1 MAYETLILSREE
13 RFAVVTLNRPPANAI
28 SETLMR
34 ELNAALSELEA
45 DDGVRAVI
53 ITGAGDKIFC
63 AGADLGSAFQG
74 ADVGAFIRFGNDVVR
89 RIERFP
95 KPVVAAINGH
105 ALGGGCEIAMGCHI
119 RILKETARMGQT
131 ESNLG
136 ITPGFGG
143 TQRYPRLIGR
153 GLAQEH
159 LILGTQI
166 PAAECYRTG
175 LVNRLSKEGETL
187 NDAKALARELAK
199 RPSPPGSSSRRWT
212 RASTRRSSRPSRSK
226 SGRSFRPSRPKTR
239 PRVSRPSSR
248 SVPPTSRADR
258 VDLGIKGKTALVT
271 GGARS
276 LGKQDCLALAAE
288 GCKVIVE
295 GGTARGYAADITERA
310 VLGDVLRRAES
321 EVGPV
326 DICVNNAG
334 WIYTMGQLKD
344 TADEDWDLNLRINL
358 TGTYNVTKLVFP
370 GMRERRWG
378 RVICMASIAGL
389 MGGFGQ
395 SAYSTSKMGVI
406 GFAKSVALEGARY
419 NVTSNVIAPGIVGPN
434 ANLSPLYDRMVK
446 RVAMQREGQPED
458 IASAVAFL
466 CSERARYIT
475 GAVLTVT
482 GGMDLFTF

>member
-1 MAYETLILSREE
+1 
-13 RFAVVTLNRPPANAI
+13 
-28 SETLMR
+28 
-34 ELNAALSELEA
+34 
-45 DDGVRAVI
+45 
-53 ITGAGDKIFC
+53 
-63 AGADLGSAFQG
+63 
-74 ADVGAFIRFGNDVVR
+74 
-89 RIERFP
+89 
-95 KPVVAAINGH
+95 
-105 ALGGGCEIAMGCHI
+105 
-119 RILKETARMGQT
+119 
-131 ESNLG
+131 
-136 ITPGFGG
+136 
-143 TQRYPRLIGR
+143 
-153 GLAQEH
+153 
-159 LILGTQI
+159 
-166 PAAECYRTG
+166 
-175 LVNRLSKEGETL
+175 
-187 NDAKALARELAK
+187 
-199 RPSPPGSSSRRWT
+199 
-212 RASTRRSSRPSRSK
+212 
-226 SGRSFRPSRPKTR
+226 
-239 PRVSRPSSR
+239 
-248 SVPPTSRADR
+248 
-258 VDLGIKGKTALVT
+258 VDLGIAGKTALVT

-276 LGKQDCLALAAE
+276 LGKQDALTLASEGCRVIVLDLNAEGAAE
-288 GCKVIVE
+288 TAKEIADA
-295 GGTARGYAADITERA
+295 GGTARGYAADITDRA
-310 VLGDVLRRAES
+310 VLAEVVERAEQ

-344 TADEDWDLNLRINL
+344 TADDDWDLNLRINL

-395 SAYSTSKMGVI
+395 TAYSTSKMGVV

-434 ANLSPLYDRMVK
+434 ANMSPLYDRMVK